1 MFWPALILA
10 LLLLAALGVWLH
22 HLFEGEWLPADLL
35 REVRLSRLSLEE
47 LDARWAKAGT
57 RSEIIVSLTT
67 TPSRIAHIAPALK
80 SLLDQTRKPAR
91 IHLNIPEFSTRE
103 NVPYEI
109 PEALTRL
116 KSLHIRR
123 CDDLGPG
130 TKLIPT
136 LADPDSGIGP
146 DTPILV
152 IDDDRIYPPWL
163 IRHYDRAAQTRPDAM
178 LAMSGW
184 VVPEDLTDRM
194 TTICSNLLMLP
205 PAPIRAPR
213 LSRPRQVDVVQG
225 VMSYLVRP
233 RFFDIE
239 EMQDL
244 SNGPEALL
252 YVDDVRTSALTKV
265 EKWVIPAPSLS
276 FVPKCQAKALQKNR
290 LGLVNRLPGEGHNRN
305 NTIALKHYADRWRVG
320 GPNR

>member
-35 REVRLSRLSLEE
+35 REWKLSRLTLEE
-47 LDARWAKAGT
+47 LDARWAAADT
-57 RSEIIVSLTT
+57 RSDITVSLTT
-67 TPSRIAHIAPALK
+67 TPSRIAHIEPALK
-80 SLLDQTRKPAR
+80 SLLDQTWKPAR

-130 TKLIPT
+130 TKLIPS
-136 LADPDSGIGP
+136 LADTAP

-163 IRHYDRAAQTRPDAM
+163 IRLYDRAAQARPDAV

-194 TTICSNLLMLP
+194 TTIRSNLLMLP

-213 LSRPRQVDVVQG
+213 LSRARQVDVVQG

-233 RFFDIE
+233 RFFDLK
-239 EMQDL
+239 EMRDL
-244 SNGPEALL
+244 DAGPEALR
-252 YVDDVRTSALTKV
+252 YVDDVRTSALANA

-276 FVPKCQAKALQKNR
+276 FVPWRQAKALQKNR
-290 LGLVNRLPGEGHNRN
+290 LGLVNRIPGEGHNRN

-320 GPNR
+320 GPKP